1 MIYVLKIV
9 EGIDKYL
16 NNFKFLYVMSNIFKK
31 KKKGGG
37 SVYSVASSNR
47 RPRPVAREEIIGK
60 RINDILR
67 EKEK

>member
-1 MIYVLKIV
+1 
-9 EGIDKYL
+9 
-16 NNFKFLYVMSNIFKK
+16 MSNIFKK